1 MMVMME
7 KKKEEEEERVR
18 EEAKKKKKKKIEIF
32 QKIQFLL
39 TNAHPNC
46 PITIYWKF
54 SFPCWSTVQSLF
66 LSLIPI
72 CD

>member
-1 MMVMME
+1 MVMME

-18 EEAKKKKKKKIEIF
+18 EEAKKKKKKIEIF

-46 PITIYWKF
+46 PITIY
-54 SFPCWSTVQSLF
+54 
-66 LSLIPI
+66 
-72 CD
+72 